1 MPATG
6 DDLRLA
12 IDLYKDANAGIASL
26 WTFFAGVVVPLLI
39 FVLGFTAR
47 VPGSVK
53 LALAVIFSCFAAL
66 NAYSMW
72 HTQQTLHSAA
82 NAIQEM
88 TAAVGVTPALQPTL
102 STLRAFGPGT
112 EVSLQI
118 ALSLVTLAAIAV
130 AHYSPDMLLRPAAS
144 P

>member
-26 WTFFAGVVVPLLI
+26 WTFFAGVVVPLLV

-47 VPGSVK
+47 VPGSAK

-72 HTQQTLHSAA
+72 HTQRTLQFAA
-82 NAIQEM
+82 QAVQQLATE
-88 TAAVGVTPALQPTL
+88 VGVTAALQPPL
-102 STLRAFGPGT
+102 STLRAFGPWT

-118 ALSLVTLAAIAV
+118 ALSVVTLAAIAV
-130 AHYSPDMLLRPAAS
+130 AHYSPDMLLRPAAR